1 MRKDLNRMVHA
12 LKQVKNPNFEIE
24 PEITPSVRS
33 TTEVDLNLPTEEVKI
48 NPKIAAAMKAQEAT
62 RKKAEKDK
70 GVINKLTSDLYASGG
85 SFVNKNAF
93 DKLTTDQQRTA
104 FINKDP
110 NYLYYS
116 TKKGS

>member
-24 PEITPSVRS
+24 PSARS
-33 TTEVDLNLPTEEVKI
+33 TTEVDLNLPKEGVTI
-48 NPKIAAAMKAQEAT
+48 DPKIAANIKAQEAT

-70 GVINKLTSDLYASGG
+70 KVINKLTSDLYASGG
-85 SFVNKNAF
+85 STLPGWN
-93 DKLTTDQQRTA
+93 KLTTDQQRTA
-104 FINKDP
+104 FLTKDP

-116 TKKGS
+116 AKRGS